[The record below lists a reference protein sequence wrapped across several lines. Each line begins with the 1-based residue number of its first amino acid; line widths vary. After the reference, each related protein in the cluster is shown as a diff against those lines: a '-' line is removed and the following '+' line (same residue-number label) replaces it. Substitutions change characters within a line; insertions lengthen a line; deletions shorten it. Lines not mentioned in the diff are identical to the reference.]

1 MKTLIKILCL
11 NMLSLSVT
19 GDINTY
25 DIKHIEKIFFS
36 ENEVTINNTHFLKY
50 DSERNSLIFTTE
62 TKYLGNVYKVV
73 KCDDLISITDV
84 KNDITFENCENFLE
98 DFKYNQII
106 DNNATNKT
114 ISKMKEDTSNLI
126 IDNNEPKTNLGGAF
140 IALGG
145 TFLLINNNKECDN
158 CDTISDINNFSD
170 DIKLTNN
177 IGYILII
184 VGGIFIAMGI

>member
-145 TFLLINNNKECDN
+145 TFLLINNNTECDN

>member
-1 MKTLIKILCL
+1 
-11 NMLSLSVT
+11 MLSLSVT